1 MQSLESRLH
10 RLETFQQPHRREM
23 SDAEL
28 AVRLEYVISRGR
40 ALAPPGVWESL
51 EELGFI
57 QEHTNEEH

>member
-10 RLETFQQPHRREM
+10 RLETFQQSQRMAM
-23 SDAEL
+23 SDLEL
-28 AVRLEYVISRGR
+28 AHRLEYVISRGR

-51 EELGFI
+51 EDLGFI